1 MRRKK
6 TNKTYRTGMMVLII
20 LCAMYM
26 ILYPTITKMMD
37 KGDGGEET
45 VVTEFSDDTGTEGD
59 GEATGKTGEQNPAQD
74 AAAQAIAAIEE
85 KEKAAKESEDSGEE
99 DAFEETWGDYAE
111 DEEVTGDGPSEES
124 VNSGDEEVTY
134 ADSSENGK
142 IAETKASDTENSDTD
157 TSTDLTTSSDDNNND
172 YQVYYQFRNKSKF
185 ESHFE
190 KHGGEMGFSTA
201 QEYLDAANALINNP
215 DALHKYEKEDGDD
228 IYFLESTNEIA
239 FVSQDGYL
247 RTYFICSGK
256 NYYDRQ

>member
-59 GEATGKTGEQNPAQD
+59 GEATGKTGEENPTQD

-85 KEKAAKESEDSGEE
+85 KEKAGKELEDSGEE

-111 DEEVTGDGPSEES
+111 DEEVTD
-124 VNSGDEEVTY
+124 
-134 ADSSENGK
+134 ADSSDN
-142 IAETKASDTENSDTD
+142 
-157 TSTDLTTSSDDNNND
+157 TTD